1 MYIFISQRCRERKGQ
16 TIYVYIY
23 IKVNATAKE
32 KDQTIYVYIY
42 KSQRYRERKR
52 PIEKKIHF
60 IQDKKYHT
68 ILVDKYK

>member
-1 MYIFISQRCRERKGQ
+1 MYKTIYVYIFISQRYRER
-16 TIYVYIY
+16 
-23 IKVNATAKE
+23 